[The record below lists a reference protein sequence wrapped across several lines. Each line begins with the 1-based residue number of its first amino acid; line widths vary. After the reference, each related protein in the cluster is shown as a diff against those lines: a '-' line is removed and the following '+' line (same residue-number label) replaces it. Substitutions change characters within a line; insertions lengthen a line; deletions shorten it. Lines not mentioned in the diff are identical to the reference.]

1 MHVSNLVFE
10 MSATPNDIAHRLGLN
25 VPRECW
31 PAAGALVAC
40 ADAGFRWVQF
50 HTPPP
55 SMLTDRRAARR
66 HARAMRTLLDQA
78 DLGLV
83 LHAPDQLSAGTPEGD
98 DVFEALLD
106 YAAEAGAERVAYHG
120 LNFPETDG
128 HEADRVRERATRE
141 EGSLLLRLL
150 PRAHTLGVTVAIEN
164 LAPVF
169 PGPRRL
175 CHDPVTVRDL
185 VRRLDSPAAGMLL
198 DLGHLHVTADASRTD
213 LTALVAS
220 CARQVV
226 LFHVHDNL
234 GARRRDVEAPGVDPL
249 RLDLHLTP
257 GAGTLPWSRIAGVVA
272 ANGAPLMLEVAP
284 QHRPA
289 SLSDLHE
296 RACDLLT
303 PATALHA
310 AA

>member
-1 MHVSNLVFE
+1 MDE
-10 MSATPNDIAHRLGLN
+10 MSAMGNDTAQRLGLN

-31 PAAGALVAC
+31 PSSAGLAAYAG
-40 ADAGFRWVQF
+40 AGFRWVQF
-50 HTPPP
+50 HTPPQ
-55 SMLTDRRAARR
+55 SMLNDRRAARS
-66 HARAMRTLLDQA
+66 HARALVTLLDGTG
-78 DLGLV
+78 LRLV
-83 LHAPDQLSAGTPEGD
+83 LHAPDTLSAGTPESD
-98 DVFEALLD
+98 DAFDALLD

-128 HEADRVRERATRE
+128 AEAGRVRERATRE

-185 VRRLDSPAAGMLL
+185 VRRLDTPAAGMLL
-198 DLGHLHVTADASRTD
+198 DLGHLHVTADASQTD
-213 LTALVAS
+213 LTALVAA
-220 CARQVV
+220 CAPQVV

-234 GARRRDVEAPGVDPL
+234 GARRREVDAPGIDPL
-249 RLDLHLTP
+249 RLDLHLAP
-257 GAGTLPWSRIAGVVA
+257 GAGTLPWSRIAGVVGA
-272 ANGAPLMLEVAP
+272 HDAPLMLEVAP
-284 QHRPA
+284 QHRPPRLA
-289 SLSDLHE
+289 TLHE
-296 RACDLLT
+296 RTRDLLT